1 MNDISI
7 LERENRVRHCFSLF
21 DAHQRHLRGVSVHN
35 EAHTSEKKIK
45 DEIVWT
51 IGMKEWNHC
60 MRWFDHMEK
69 NREELLSYIEPGKIV
84 RIKYRDL
91 CSNETEELR
100 RLQLSI
106 GIGEFRK
113 SQEVHEQM
121 KMHKSNLSRLVKNWD
136 EVYPEMV
143 KIYQGFPIQQ
153 WVTEAECQGT

>member
-1 MNDISI
+1 
-7 LERENRVRHCFSLF
+7 
-21 DAHQRHLRGVSVHN
+21 
-35 EAHTSEKKIK
+35 
-45 DEIVWT
+45 
-51 IGMKEWNHC
+51 MKEWNHC